1 MARVRVRMVMGS
13 KISKVRLAKRALM
26 STTNSRKYLTCRQRG
41 EIRTAL
47 PWALRKRKRSSS
59 VPSGQTQPHHT
70 RPRIRVATRVTS
82 AQRSLVGIVRPAR
95 EALMAA
101 RGSRR

>member
-1 MARVRVRMVMGS
+1 M
-13 KISKVRLAKRALM
+13 
-26 STTNSRKYLTCRQRG
+26 TCRQRG
-41 EIRTAL
+41 ETWVAL
-47 PWALRKRKRSSS
+47 SWALRKLKRSNM
-59 VPSGQTQPHHT
+59 VPMGQTQPHHT

-82 AQRSLVGIVRPAR
+82 AKRSLVGIARPAR